1 MKQQTLALAA
11 GFEKFGKQSRR
22 AEFLAAMDR
31 GGSVARTGE
40 FD

>member
-1 MKQQTLALAA
+1 MKQQTLALEP

-31 GGSVARTGE
+31 VVRGANWWV
-40 FD
+40 